1 MALTLKDRILTPQV
15 AQAMTSPL
23 GILLAGAGAAVGIV
37 AAGPVA
43 GVALGALAWGGRV
56 AASLPSAEPSGIDR
70 VDVGQLQGVW
80 RQFADSAETHRRR
93 FEEAIRHAK
102 DGPLTDRLRDMGERL
117 DDGVANSHRIAQSG
131 QRLEQAR
138 RRVDLRSIDGR
149 YQKVRND
156 LRDPRLP
163 AGTRETLE
171 RTADSLQSQRESAGR
186 LEQRINDTGNRLNLI
201 DARLGEI
208 VVRANELAVTAHE
221 VDDLGTLSADVENV
235 VSELESVRQALEETG

>member
-1 MALTLKDRILTPQV
+1 MALSLKDRILTPQV

-23 GILLAGAGAAVGIV
+23 GILLAGAGAAAGIV
-37 AAGPVA
+37 VGGPVA

-56 AASLPSAEPSGIDR
+56 AASLPSAEPSGQKRI
-70 VDVGQLQGVW
+70 DVGSLQGVW
-80 RQFADSAETHRRR
+80 RQFADSAEAHRRR

-102 DGPLTDRLRDMGERL
+102 DGPLTDRLRDMGDRL
-117 DDGVANSHRIAQSG
+117 DEGVANSHRIAHSG
-131 QRLEQAR
+131 QRLEEAR
-138 RRVDLRSIDGR
+138 RRVDVRSIDAR
-149 YQKVRND
+149 ATKVKND

-171 RTADSLQSQRESAGR
+171 RTAESLASQRASARR
-186 LEQRINDTGNRLNLI
+186 LEERINDTGNRLNLI

-235 VSELESVRQALEETG
+235 VTELEAVRQALEETG